1 MQVGANNPPRALLV
15 KDLII
20 DFLVGD
26 AVEHNLFQDGWINV
40 GQLVDVQ
47 ATLAGL
53 VLAEAGGLFG
63 DDPVAGRDINAESA
77 FCASRKTG

>member
-1 MQVGANNPPRALLV
+1 MQVGANSPPRALIV

-20 DFLVGD
+20 DFHVGN
-26 AVEHNLFQDGWINV
+26 AVEHNLFQDGQINI
-40 GQLVDVQ
+40 GELVDVQ